1 MTSPDVGPDAYPA
14 SIDCETAV
22 RRLWDFLDGRLPD
35 IARAEVEAHLAT
47 CELCPPHF
55 DFARAMRGALAASSP
70 TALSDDDEVRL
81 LERVRSALRSLHSDE
96 DATPQ

>member
-1 MTSPDVGPDAYPA
+1 MTPPDAGPDLRPA

-55 DFARAMRGALAASSP
+55 DFARTMHGALAASVP
-70 TALSDDDEVRL
+70 PPVSDDEAARL
-81 LERVRSALRSLHSDE
+81 RERVRSALRSLRTDDDTVE
-96 DATPQ
+96 